1 MVSHWLA
8 YNLDSS
14 HRLQFSR
21 VTSHKESLEK
31 VLKNY
36 PVIIPHFHR
45 VMENTGMFKTAAIVQ
60 ALELEEFYIARNTL
74 LIIVFNLDV
83 MEAFSQRSLEYQS
96 NDQCSK

>member
-1 MVSHWLA
+1 ME
-8 YNLDSS
+8 
-14 HRLQFSR
+14 QFSR

-36 PVIIPHFHR
+36 PVIIPHFAR
-45 VMENTGMFKTAAIVQ
+45 VINNPGMFKTAAVDQ
-60 ALELEEFYIARNTL
+60 AVELEEFYTARNTL

-83 MEAFSQRSLEYQS
+83 MEAFSLRSLEYQS